1 MAVQIG
7 ARPDSGSDDPI
18 GMLQDC
24 HRRIEHFLGI
34 FLRVAEDARGRL
46 LTPEEQAA
54 IQAALHY
61 FRTSGPLHNAD
72 EEQSL
77 FPRIRNGADLDVLG
91 HVEKLEAQHREAACL
106 HGTIGH
112 LFSVWTSNGTLPKK
126 DGAALLSAIE
136 TLQHLY
142 TRHIQ
147 VEETIVFP
155 YAKGRLDAAAIR
167 EFGAE
172 FRSRRK

>member
-7 ARPDSGSDDPI
+7 ARPDSGFDDPI

-34 FLRVAEDARGRL
+34 FSRVAGDARARL
-46 LTPEEQAA
+46 LTPEEQTA

-61 FRTSGPLHNAD
+61 FRTSGPRHNAD

-77 FPRIRNGADLDVLG
+77 FPRIRNGADLDVLA
-91 HVEKLEAQHREAACL
+91 HIEKLEAQHHEAAYL

-112 LFSVWTSNGTLPKK
+112 LFSAWTSNGTLPKK
-126 DGAALLSAIE
+126 DGAALLSAIG

-142 TRHIQ
+142 AGHIQ

-155 YAKGRLDAAAIR
+155 YAKRRLDAAAIR

-172 FRSRRK
+172 FRLRRK